1 MRRAARIED
10 ECMDINRYS
19 PSYVLEK
26 KHLIGLTDY
35 STEEIFEILYAIKA
49 LKRKFEAHE
58 ETNILHG
65 RTVALMF
72 ADTSLR
78 TRSAIEIGTHQL
90 GGNCVNLPYSER
102 DMRAGENIKD
112 LVNVISRFGVS
123 ALVTRGISKKLLSE
137 FTAISTM
144 PIINSHNDDCVPMQA
159 LSDLF
164 TIWEKKGELAGVKL
178 AIVGKSNSLLSS
190 FVIGA
195 MKCGMEVSFARP
207 AKYGLKRENVESAE
221 QLGKIYFTDNP
232 IEAVRDADVVYT
244 CAYRYHTPT
253 TEEERETLL
262 PYRVDAGLMSY
273 SKHNA
278 LFMHPLPA
286 VRGQEVTA
294 EVIDGKHSI
303 VYDQGENRLHTV
315 KAIFT
320 LLAK

>member
-1 MRRAARIED
+1 
-10 ECMDINRYS
+10 MDINRYS
-19 PSYVLEK
+19 PSYILDK
-26 KHLIGLTDY
+26 KHLIGLSDY
-35 STEEIFEILYAIKA
+35 STEDSFELLYATKA

-65 RTVALMF
+65 TTVALLF

-90 GGNCVNLPYSER
+90 GGSCVDLPYSDK
-102 DMRAGENIKD
+102 DMHAGENVKD
-112 LVNVISRFGVS
+112 LVNVISRYGVS
-123 ALVTRGISKKLLSE
+123 ALVTRGINKKLLKE
-137 FTAISTM
+137 FTAISSM
-144 PIINSHNDDCVPMQA
+144 PIINSHNDDCVPIQA

-178 AIVGKSNSLLSS
+178 AVVGRATSMTSS

-195 MKCGMEVSFARP
+195 VKCGMDVSLACPAR
-207 AKYGLKRENVESAE
+207 YGLKRENMEAAE
-221 QLGKIYFTDNP
+221 QLGKIYTTDNP

-244 CAYRYHTPT
+244 NAYRYHTVISD
-253 TEEERETLL
+253 EEKEIFA

-273 SKHNA
+273 AKHNSV
-278 LFMHPLPA
+278 FMHPLPA
-286 VRGQEVTA
+286 TRGQEVTA
-294 EVIDGKHSI
+294 DVIDGKHSI
-303 VYDQGENRLHTV
+303 VYDQGENRLHTI

>member
-1 MRRAARIED
+1 
-10 ECMDINRYS
+10 MDINHYS

-26 KHLIGLTDY
+26 KHLIGLSDY
-35 STEEIFEILYAIKA
+35 STEEIFEVLYAIKA

-58 ETNILHG
+58 ETDILHG

-90 GGNCVNLPYSER
+90 GGNCVNLPYSDS

-112 LVNVISRFGVS
+112 VVNVISRFGVS
-123 ALVTRGISKKLLSE
+123 ALVTRGIDNRLLNE
-137 FTAISTM
+137 FTAISSM
-144 PIINSHNDDCVPMQA
+144 PIINSLNEDCVPLQA
-159 LSDLF
+159 LSDLY
-164 TIWEKKGELAGVKL
+164 TIWEKKGKLAGIKL
-178 AIVGKSNSLLSS
+178 AILGKGNSHLTS

-195 MKCGMEVSFARP
+195 KKCGMEVWFARP
-207 AKYGLKRENVESAE
+207 EKYDLKCENAETAE
-221 QLGKIYFTDNP
+221 QLGKVYFTDNP
-232 IEAVRDADVVYT
+232 VEAVRDADIVYT
-244 CAYRYHTPT
+244 CAYRYHTT
-253 TEEERETLL
+253 VSDEEREALM

-273 SKHNA
+273 SKHNS

-294 EVIDGKHSI
+294 DVIDGKRSI

-315 KAIFT
+315 KAILT
-320 LLAK
+320 LMAK